1 MWLNKTS
8 VEYWD
13 KNSLDFEISA
23 FTLKHKY
30 NFGHWSKMTLSY
42 LHIYSDME
50 LSKNQEKSN
59 VIIDQRPKVHLI
71 LIVEAEI

>member
-13 KNSLDFEISA
+13 KNPLDFEISA
-23 FTLKHKY
+23 FTLKH
-30 NFGHWSKMTLSY
+30 NGDWSKMTLSY

-59 VIIDQRPKVHLI
+59 VIIDQWPKVHLI

>member
-13 KNSLDFEISA
+13 KNRLDFEISRSNISM
-23 FTLKHKY
+23 Y
-30 NFGHWSKMTLSY
+30 NSGHWSKMTLSY

-50 LSKNQEKSN
+50 LSKNQEKLN
-59 VIIDQRPKVHLI
+59 VIIDQWPKLHLI
-71 LIVEAEI
+71 LNGF